1 MKSSVP
7 TKCEIHEHIC
17 HANVPLYSTML
28 VIALVCVLHKQVAP
42 VDHEVFSKWEQLD
55 GIPQCDTVIAYL
67 EDENSGYIVKE
78 YFENSMHILNL
89 IIVTIFHS
97 SALAKVIDRTSKMIE
112 NKRTKLSDPI
122 YLMYWRERVRLKKE
136 LNKLNQ
142 LLEHLFT
149 NLINAVEYLHRLDR
163 VVLKLHS
170 ELKTL
175 LIVN

>member
-1 MKSSVP
+1 MNIF
-7 TKCEIHEHIC
+7 CL
-17 HANVPLYSTML
+17 ANFLLYSTRL
-28 VIALVCVLHKQVAP
+28 VIALCVLHKQVAQ
-42 VDHEVFSKWEQLD
+42 VDHEVFSNWEQLD
-55 GIPQCDTVIAYL
+55 AIPQFDTVIAYL
-67 EDENSGYIVKE
+67 EDETFGYIVKE

-97 SALAKVIDRTSKMIE
+97 SALAKVIDRTLKMIE
-112 NKRTKLSDPI
+112 SKRTKLSDPI

-149 NLINAVEYLHRLDR
+149 NLINAVEYLHHLHR